1 MGERRD
7 RERRLRELGGDAMR
21 RGLVFVMAAL
31 VVLMTAS
38 RVEAFHAQQ
47 TFIDGPE
54 DGGAGRIFYL
64 GVPLERGWDCT
75 ACHIDP
81 ARRIGLEIA
90 SVDPPELLSEFR
102 YLPEQTYA
110 LEIVMNG
117 EHRGRSAGAT
127 NFNSFGVTVIG
138 ADGLG
143 VGSFGGLLPSDLE
156 EASKT
161 VLSVGIEAGRA
172 SWTFTWT
179 APPAGTGTVTMYVAA
194 VDGDGNDDPFGD
206 DTYTATLRLDEAGGA
221 TAQRVG
227 PRKRRPARWDRL
239 SDGRPIR
246 SAGWT
251 QPRAYGALAALLMAL
266 GVVLRRLGDET

>member
-1 MGERRD
+1 MRTAIAWVVA
-7 RERRLRELGGDAMR
+7 LPLAM
-21 RGLVFVMAAL
+21 VAMTVAL
-31 VVLMTAS
+31 PA
-38 RVEAFHAQQ
+38 EAFHAQQ
-47 TFIDGPE
+47 TFIDDPA

-75 ACHIDP
+75 VCHVDP
-81 ARRIGLEIA
+81 ARRIGLEIVG
-90 SVDPPELLSEFR
+90 VDPPELLGELR
-102 YLPEQTYA
+102 YVPDQIYA

-117 EHRGRSAGAT
+117 EHRGLSAGAT

-179 APPAGTGTVTMYVAA
+179 APPVGTGRVTMHVAA

-206 DTYTATLRLDEAGGA
+206 DTY
-221 TAQRVG
+221 
-227 PRKRRPARWDRL
+227 L
-239 SDGRPIR
+239 SLIHI
-246 SAGWT
+246 
-251 QPRAYGALAALLMAL
+251 
-266 GVVLRRLGDET
+266 

>member
-1 MGERRD
+1 MRWAFTFAMV
-7 RERRLRELGGDAMR
+7 LVALLGAR
-21 RGLVFVMAAL
+21 P
-31 VVLMTAS
+31 AS
-38 RVEAFHAQQ
+38 AFHAQQ
-47 TFIDGPE
+47 TFIDDPE

-90 SVDPPELLSEFR
+90 SVDPPELLTDFR
-102 YLPEQTYA
+102 YQPEQTYA
-110 LEIVMNG
+110 FEIVMNG
-117 EHRGRSAGAT
+117 EHRGMAAGAT
-127 NFNSFGVTVIG
+127 NYNSFGVTVIG

-161 VLSVGIEAGRA
+161 VLSVGIEAGRT
-172 SWTFTWT
+172 SWSFTWT
-179 APPAGTGTVTMYVAA
+179 APPAGTGRVTMHVAA

-221 TAQRVG
+221 TAQQAR
-227 PRKRRPARWDRL
+227 PRLPRRARSSDRRT
-239 SDGRPIR
+239 DGRPIR
-246 SAGWT
+246 TA
-251 QPRAYGALAALLMAL
+251 ALAGDVGGFGGGAFVGLLMVL
-266 GVVLRRLGDET
+266 GAVFRRLRSGGDT